1 MLQKDYNEKVYAGVL
16 GKVIGVYAGK
26 PFEGWEFDNVYQIRL
41 DVKDNKL
48 TGSITGEVLIEGNDS
63 DFEDGRIALVL
74 NEGRSFTNN
83 VKVQGI

>member
-48 TGSITGEVLIEGNDS
+48 TGSINGEVLVEGNDS
-63 DFEDGRIALVL
+63 DFEDGGIALVL
-74 NEGRSFTNN
+74 NEGR
-83 VKVQGI
+83 

>member
-26 PFEGWEFDNVYQIRL
+26 PFEGWEFDNVHQIRL

-48 TGSITGEVLIEGNDS
+48 TGSINGEVLIEGNES
-63 DFEDGRIALVL
+63 DFEDGGIAHVL
-74 NEGRSFTNN
+74 HEGRSFTNN

>member
-48 TGSITGEVLIEGNDS
+48 TGSINGEVLIEGNDS
-63 DFEDGRIALVL
+63 DFEDCRIALVL

>member
-48 TGSITGEVLIEGNDS
+48 TGSINGEVLIEGNDS
-63 DFEDGRIALVL
+63 DFEDAGIALVL

-83 VKVQGI
+83 VKVEGI